1 MLSMPTLWV
10 VLVANFMALGLIWT
24 YVMRSYPNFGAA
36 RYWTAAAFSIAI
48 GACIGMFRMFMPPLI
63 PLMVGAMFLVVGSGL
78 AAMGVERFYGRPAS
92 WRFNIALAIVSFVA
106 LNYFV
111 LVYPST
117 SMRIFVYS
125 IAQSIPVGLMLT
137 HLFSPVNRTNNPGAR
152 LAGAVAALI
161 VAVNGVRAVTSLF
174 DIGGVAS
181 MVDFNQLQA
190 VLVLVLVFLSMAWNF
205 GFLLM
210 AIDRLRGEVANL
222 ALFDELTGVAN
233 RRMLL
238 QRLPEACAVAKR
250 TGEPFVMLAID
261 LDSFKAINDGHG
273 HVVGDECLRLFAR
286 TVQSQLR
293 PDDLLARSGG
303 DEFCAVLPA
312 TTLREGAMIAR
323 HIVEACRAKLSPE
336 QGVPFRLAASIGVAQ
351 WTPQIGMQ
359 PDRLIAA
366 ADQALYVAKN
376 EGKDRYA
383 VYQPPPSPEPAARIE
398 LRRTA

>member
-1 MLSMPTLWV
+1 V
-10 VLVANFMALGLIWT
+10 VLVANFMALGLIWS
-24 YVMRSYPNFGAA
+24 YVMRSYRNFEAA
-36 RYWTAAAFSIAI
+36 RYWTAAAFCIAA
-48 GACIGMFRMFMPPLI
+48 GACIGMLRLVMPPLL
-63 PLMVGAMFLVVGSGL
+63 PLMAGAMFLVSGTGL

-92 WRFNIALAIVSFVA
+92 WRFNIAVALGSFVA

-111 LVYPST
+111 LIYPST

-125 IAQSIPVGLMLT
+125 IGLMLT
-137 HLFSPVNRTNNPGAR
+137 LVFARANRSNNPGAW
-152 LAGAVAALI
+152 LAGS
-161 VAVNGVRAVTSLF
+161 VAVLIIAVNAARAVTSLF

-181 MVDFNQLQA
+181 MVDFNQVQA
-190 VLVLVLVFLSMAWNF
+190 ALVLVLVFLSMAWNF

-233 RRMLL
+233 RRLLL
-238 QRLPEACAVAKR
+238 QRLPEACAIAKR
-250 TGEPFVMLAID
+250 TGEPFVILAID
-261 LDSFKAINDGHG
+261 LDSFKAINDGYG

-286 TVQSQLR
+286 TVQSRLR

-323 HIVEACRAKLSPE
+323 HIVEACRAQLTPE
-336 QGVPFRLAASIGVAQ
+336 RGVPFRLAASIGVAQ
-351 WTPQIGMQ
+351 WTPQVGTQ

-383 VYQPPPSPEPAARIE
+383 VYQPPEPQPAARIE

>member
-10 VLVANFMALGLIWT
+10 VFVLNFMALSLIWIH
-24 YVMRSYPNFGAA
+24 VMRSYPNFHAA
-36 RYWTAAAFSIAI
+36 RFWMAAATLAAL
-48 GACIGMFRMFMPPLI
+48 GACIGMLRLFMPPLV
-63 PLMVGAMFLVVGSGL
+63 PLMTSAILLIFSTGL
-78 AAMGVERFYGRPAS
+78 ALMGVERFYNRPAS
-92 WRFNIALAIVSFVA
+92 WRLNLALVAVSFLAIS
-106 LNYFV
+106 YFV
-111 LVYPST
+111 VVQPST
-117 SMRIFVYS
+117 AMRIVIYS
-125 IAQSIPVGLMLT
+125 VAQSIPVASMLT
-137 HLFSPVNRTNNPGAR
+137 LLFARDNRANNPGVR
-152 LAGAVAALI
+152 LAGWVAVLI
-161 VAVNGVRAVTSLF
+161 VVVNAVRAAASLF

-181 MVDFNQLQA
+181 MVNFNQVQA
-190 VLVLVLVFLSMAWNF
+190 ALVLVLVFLSMAWNF

-233 RRMLL
+233 RRLLL

-250 TGEPFVMLAID
+250 TGEPFVLLAID
-261 LDSFKAINDGHG
+261 LDSFKAINDRHG

-323 HIVEACRAKLSPE
+323 HIVEACRSKLSPE
-336 QGVPFRLAASIGVAQ
+336 RGVPFRLAASIGVAQ
-351 WTPQIGMQ
+351 WTSQVGLQ
-359 PDRLIAA
+359 ADRLIAA

-376 EGKDRYA
+376 EGRDRYA
-383 VYQPPPSPEPAARIE
+383 VYQPPEPPAARVE
-398 LRRTA
+398 LRRSA

>member
-10 VLVANFMALGLIWT
+10 VLVANFLALGLIWT
-24 YVMRSYPNFGAA
+24 YVMRSYRNFEAA
-36 RYWTAAAFSIAI
+36 RYWTASAFCIAM
-48 GACIGMFRMFMPPLI
+48 GASIGMMRLLMPPLI
-63 PLMVGAMFLVVGSGL
+63 PLMAGAMFLVIGTGL

-92 WRFNIALAIVSFVA
+92 WRFNIVLAIVSFVA

-125 IAQSIPVGLMLT
+125 IAQSIPVGLMLFQLLRT
-137 HLFSPVNRTNNPGAR
+137 NRSNNPGAR
-152 LAGAVAALI
+152 LAGAVAVLI
-161 VAVNGVRAVTSLF
+161 IAVNAVRAVTSLF

-181 MVDFNQLQA
+181 MVDFNQVQA
-190 VLVLVLVFLSMAWNF
+190 GLVLVLVFLSMAWNF

-210 AIDRLRGEVANL
+210 AIDRLRGEVADL
-222 ALFDELTGVAN
+222 ALSDELTGVAN

-238 QRLPEACAVAKR
+238 QRLPEACLESMRSGA
-250 TGEPFVMLAID
+250 PFALLAID
-261 LDSFKAINDGHG
+261 LDGFKAINDGHG
-273 HVVGDECLRLFAR
+273 HAAGDECLRQFAHA
-286 TVQSQLR
+286 VQSQLR
-293 PDDLLARSGG
+293 PSDLLARTGG
-303 DEFCAVLPA
+303 DEFSVVLPD

-323 HIVEACRAKLSPE
+323 HVVEACRKQLTPE
-336 QGVPFRLAASIGVAQ
+336 YGALLPIAASIGVAQ
-351 WTPQIGMQ
+351 WTPQIGLQ

-366 ADQALYVAKN
+366 ADQALYIAKK

-383 VYQPPPSPEPAARIE
+383 VYQPASPPTPEPIE

>member
-10 VLVANFMALGLIWT
+10 VFVLNFMALSLIWT
-24 YVMRSYPNFGAA
+24 HVMRSYRNFDAA
-36 RYWTAAAFSIAI
+36 RFWMAAAALAAL
-48 GACIGMFRMFMPPLI
+48 GACIGMLRLFMPPLA
-63 PLMVGAMFLVVGSGL
+63 PLMTSAILLIFSTSL
-78 AAMGVERFYGRPAS
+78 ASMGVERFYNRPAS
-92 WRFNIALAIVSFVA
+92 WRLNLAVAALSFVA
-106 LNYFV
+106 ISYFV
-111 LVYPST
+111 VIYPST
-117 SMRIFVYS
+117 AMRIVVYS
-125 IAQSIPVGLMLT
+125 IAQSIPVALT
-137 HLFSPVNRTNNPGAR
+137 LLQLFSRENRANHPGAR
-152 LAGAVAALI
+152 LAGYVAGLFIAINVARAIMALF
-161 VAVNGVRAVTSLF
+161 G
-174 DIGGVAS
+174 IGGEAS

-190 VLVLVLVFLSMAWNF
+190 ALVLVLVFLSMAWNF

-233 RRMLL
+233 RRLLL

-250 TGEPFVMLAID
+250 TGEPFVLLAID
-261 LDSFKAINDGHG
+261 LDGFKAINDRHG
-273 HVVGDECLRLFAR
+273 HVVGDECLRLFSR

-323 HIVEACRAKLSPE
+323 HIVEACRSKLSPE
-336 QGVPFRLAASIGVAQ
+336 RGVPFRLAASVGVAQ
-351 WTPQIGMQ
+351 WTPQVGLQ

-383 VYQPPPSPEPAARIE
+383 VYQPPAPPTVEVE

>member
-10 VLVANFMALGLIWT
+10 VFVLNFMALSLIWIH
-24 YVMRSYPNFGAA
+24 VMRSYRNFDAA
-36 RYWTAAAFSIAI
+36 RFWMAAAALAAL
-48 GACIGMFRMFMPPLI
+48 GACIGMLRLFMPPLA
-63 PLMVGAMFLVVGSGL
+63 PLMTSAILLIFSTSL
-78 AAMGVERFYGRPAS
+78 ASMGVERFYNRPAS
-92 WRFNIALAIVSFVA
+92 WRLNLAVTALSFLAIS
-106 LNYFV
+106 YFV
-111 LVYPST
+111 VVHPST
-117 SMRIFVYS
+117 AMRIVVYS
-125 IAQSIPVGLMLT
+125 IAQSIPVALT
-137 HLFSPVNRTNNPGAR
+137 LLQVFSRENRANHPGAR
-152 LAGAVAALI
+152 LAGYVAGLFI
-161 VAVNGVRAVTSLF
+161 VINLARAVMALF
-174 DIGGVAS
+174 GIGGEAS
-181 MVDFNQLQA
+181 MVDFNQFQA
-190 VLVLVLVFLSMAWNF
+190 GLVLVLVFLSMAWNF

-233 RRMLL
+233 RRLLL
-238 QRLPEACAVAKR
+238 QRLPEACVVAKR
-250 TGEPFVMLAID
+250 TGEPFVLLAID
-261 LDSFKAINDGHG
+261 LDGFKAINDRHG
-273 HVVGDECLRLFAR
+273 HVVGDECLRLFSR

-323 HIVEACRAKLSPE
+323 HIVEACRSKLSQE
-336 QGVPFRLAASIGVAQ
+336 RGVPFRLAASVGVAQ
-351 WTPQIGMQ
+351 WTPQVGLQ

-383 VYQPPPSPEPAARIE
+383 VYQPPAPQTVEVE

>member
-10 VLVANFMALGLIWT
+10 VFVLNFMALSLIWT
-24 YVMRSYPNFGAA
+24 HVMRSYRNFDAA
-36 RYWTAAAFSIAI
+36 RFWMAAAALAAL
-48 GACIGMFRMFMPPLI
+48 GACIGMLRLFMPPLA
-63 PLMVGAMFLVVGSGL
+63 PLMTSAILLIFSTSL
-78 AAMGVERFYGRPAS
+78 ASMGVERFYNRPAS
-92 WRFNIALAIVSFVA
+92 WRLNLAVAALSFAAIS
-106 LNYFV
+106 YFV
-111 LVYPST
+111 VIYPST
-117 SMRIFVYS
+117 AMRIVVYS
-125 IAQSIPVGLMLT
+125 IAQSIPVALT
-137 HLFSPVNRTNNPGAR
+137 LVHVFSCESRANHPGAR
-152 LAGAVAALI
+152 LAGYVAGLFIAINVARAIMALF
-161 VAVNGVRAVTSLF
+161 G
-174 DIGGVAS
+174 IGGEAS

-190 VLVLVLVFLSMAWNF
+190 ALVLVLVFLSMAWNF

-233 RRMLL
+233 RRLLL
-238 QRLPEACAVAKR
+238 QRLPEACAVAKQ
-250 TGEPFVMLAID
+250 TGEPFVLLAID
-261 LDSFKAINDGHG
+261 LDGFKAINDRHG
-273 HVVGDECLRLFAR
+273 HVVGDECLRLFSR

-323 HIVEACRAKLSPE
+323 HIVEACRSKLSPE
-336 QGVPFRLAASIGVAQ
+336 RGVPFRLAASVGVAQ
-351 WTPQIGMQ
+351 WTPQVGLQ

-383 VYQPPPSPEPAARIE
+383 VYQPPATQTVEVE

>member
-24 YVMRSYPNFGAA
+24 YVMRSYRNFEAA
-36 RYWTAAAFSIAI
+36 RYWTAAAFCIAV
-48 GACIGMFRMFMPPLI
+48 GASVGMMRLVMPPLV
-63 PLMVGAMFLVVGSGL
+63 PLMAGAMFLVIGTGL

-92 WRFNIALAIVSFVA
+92 WRFNIVLAVISFVA

-125 IAQSIPVGLMLT
+125 IAQSIPVALMLT
-137 HLFSPVNRTNNPGAR
+137 HLFSRDNRSNNPGAR
-152 LAGAVAALI
+152 LAGAVAVLI
-161 VAVNGVRAVTSLF
+161 VAVNAVRAITSLF

-181 MVDFNQLQA
+181 MVDFNQVQA
-190 VLVLVLVFLSMAWNF
+190 ALVLVLVFLSMAWNF

-250 TGEPFVMLAID
+250 TNEPFVLLAID
-261 LDSFKAINDGHG
+261 LDSFKAINDGYG
-273 HVVGDECLRLFAR
+273 HVIGDECLRLFAR

-323 HIVEACRAKLSPE
+323 HIVEACRAQLTPE
-336 QGVPFRLAASIGVAQ
+336 RGVPFRLAASIGVAQ

-366 ADQALYVAKN
+366 ADQALYTAKN
-376 EGKDRYA
+376 EGRDRYA
-383 VYQPPPSPEPAARIE
+383 VYQPPEASQPTRIE
-398 LRRTA
+398 LRRSA